1 LSSIKTLPLR
11 IACDGES
18 ASGKSLAAK
27 LISKKYK
34 LFCMN
39 SGLLFRYAS
48 RLIIKRKPKKIIP
61 FLRKKFRNLNYK
73 HITHLNL
80 HSQEIS
86 NHVVFLAKQKKVRQ
100 IIRIFQK
107 KIIKQH
113 RQICCEGRDQASTIL
128 RKSPRYD
135 VAFYF
140 KCNLNTASLR
150 RWRDLKKKI
159 PLKEVKKSLRI
170 RTLLDKKRRH
180 NPLKKVADA
189 VLIRTDILNK
199 KAMVAKMSK
208 EIDRKL
214 LLKYG
219 RNFKARQK

>member
-1 LSSIKTLPLR
+1 MSSTKKLPLR

-48 RLIIKRKPKKIIP
+48 RLINKRKPKKIIP
-61 FLRKKFRNLNYK
+61 FLRKKFRDLNYK

-150 RWRDLKKKI
+150 RWHDLKKKI

>member
-1 LSSIKTLPLR
+1 MSSTKTLPLR

-86 NHVVFLAKQKKVRQ
+86 NHVVFLAKQKKVRR

-113 RQICCEGRDQASTIL
+113 RQICCEGRDQ
-128 RKSPRYD
+128 
-135 VAFYF
+135 
-140 KCNLNTASLR
+140 
-150 RWRDLKKKI
+150 
-159 PLKEVKKSLRI
+159 EVRFLE
-170 RTLLDKKRRH
+170 
-180 NPLKKVADA
+180 KVR
-189 VLIRTDILNK
+189 VT
-199 KAMVAKMSK
+199 M
-208 EIDRKL
+208 
-214 LLKYG
+214 
-219 RNFKARQK
+219 

>member
-1 LSSIKTLPLR
+1 MSSIKTLPLR

-180 NPLKKVADA
+180 NPLKRVADA